1 MPDTQPIRVPSSS
14 QRVQSPPRRQPKP
27 ADPCAMVLFGAG
39 GDLTRRLVVPA
50 LYNLALSK
58 ILPEKF
64 ALIGVD
70 LGDGTVEQWRDNLC
84 AMLKTFVGN
93 TSAEFDIANIDEA
106 AWKRLA
112 DRMIYIQG
120 DLTKPEIYGKIGEAL
135 AEAEKAH
142 GTAGNAIFYLAVADH
157 FFGTVVDQLGK
168 AKLTEQGKP
177 TTGGRSQFWRRVV
190 IEKPFGHSL
199 PRRAR

>member
-27 ADPCAMVLFGAG
+27 ADPCAMVIFGAG
-39 GDLTRRLVVPA
+39 GDLTERLVVPA
-50 LYNLALSK
+50 LYNLAHSK
-58 ILPEKF
+58 VLPEKF

-70 LGDGTVEQWRDNLC
+70 HGDGTTEQWRDNLF
-84 AMLKTFVGN
+84 AMLKSFVGN
-93 TSAEFDIANIDEA
+93 ISAEFDVANIDEP

-112 DRMIYIQG
+112 DRMTYMPG
-120 DLTKPEIYGKIGEAL
+120 DFTKPEIYGKIRDAL
-135 AEAEKAH
+135 TEAERAH

-168 AKLTEQGKP
+168 AG
-177 TTGGRSQFWRRVV
+177 
-190 IEKPFGHSL
+190 L
-199 PRRAR
+199 PNRAS